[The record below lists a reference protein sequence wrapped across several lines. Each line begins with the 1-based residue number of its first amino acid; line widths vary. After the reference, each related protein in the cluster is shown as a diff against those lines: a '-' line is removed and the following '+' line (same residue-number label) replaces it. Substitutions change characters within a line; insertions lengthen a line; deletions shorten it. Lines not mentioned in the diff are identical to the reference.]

1 MNASI
6 NAFSASQFYQLE
18 LISMIYMSINVLIGT
33 KLNAATNALVN
44 AITGGELYSTQ
55 PTICIKQNLFEISK
69 SRYHGYPREKNLCVD
84 LLLDASYTPNV
95 FVYFK
100 SRYGGKYDDINFI
113 NCNCTR
119 LVLSK
124 LSATHR
130 GTWCQKQVSMEWLS
144 HYIPK
149 NIVDCNYLAIHWIP
163 ASGAKILN
171 YTHAAAFVVLV
182 VICSRGPFYKHT
194 VKSLI

>member
-6 NAFSASQFYQLE
+6 NAFSASQFYQLA

-33 KLNAATNALVN
+33 KLIAASNALVN
-44 AITGGELYSTQ
+44 AITGGELYCTQ
-55 PTICIKQNLFEISK
+55 PTICIKQNLFELSK
-69 SRYHGYPREKNLCVD
+69 SRYHGYPREKNLCID

-124 LSATHR
+124 FSATHR
-130 GTWCQKQVSMEWLS
+130 G
-144 HYIPK
+144 
-149 NIVDCNYLAIHWIP
+149 IP

-171 YTHAAAFVVLV
+171 YAHAAAFVVLV
-182 VICSRGPFYKHT
+182 VICSRGPLHILTFIPEWISKYTHYKVNDEIT
-194 VKSLI
+194 YTCWD